1 MSTFSPNKNIQV
13 NKSPFLNKN
22 LTPIKVRKNVSL
34 MNKINLIDSSKI
46 FRASNLIHT
55 KINSSRKIPL
65 IILNN
70 LKKYDSCPSYFYKKI
85 TNQILFNFPNH
96 LVCIFKDYLI
106 WNGNYDYFK
115 NFYCCTKSEELLPK
129 IGNYYQTYTLFTPI
143 YFPLFDLS
151 YIIRKYIK
159 IKMKYLEM
167 TEGDDDLREQIK
179 DLEKNILDDAINN
192 ENNNIN
198 NFTENKEVISNESN
212 KENNDNKDKKL
223 INSTDIKTENSNS
236 VSNYFG
242 IDSIIKSK
250 ETFNVSSNY
259 ENDYNS
265 YTNNYL
271 LLEKINNKNKNDN
284 NKINPDFSLELAS
297 IIQSFET
304 NQKNIDNKINNNNK
318 SKLLIKRN
326 SKDLLKNR
334 KYLKIDKNS
343 RSHINFKNTK
353 LKNFSKKD
361 RNSLKNKN
369 NLKSKSNNIFLPSKK
384 VCMNTLLINYN
395 LNKYRLSL
403 KNKIN
408 NSNHKNQF
416 YHEIKKEKNH
426 TNNKRNIRVN
436 QRHNLRKMCKSF
448 VEGKN
453 IDKNNIFFNL
463 KRPISI
469 KEKNFKTF
477 YSKSTDKKKLI
488 KNKSK
493 NSINYIKIKS
503 SKNKKNHSNSIN
515 KKRINLSTNYINKKK
530 FNDVKEFSI
539 IYTSPQ
545 FKFKDSFKST
555 SKTINNSYN
564 NSISQIKD
572 LYLKRDFS
580 FIIDNKKV
588 IYVNKI
594 KGKNNSI
601 YSKKFGQLMNI
612 INSSINN
619 DDNNNNTKKIS
630 VNKID
635 NLSRKDIKKE
645 KPKKTKPKLNI
656 ININNLKDNN
666 YLNNNNYSVKTENDN
681 IIPRDIIK
689 KMFYNKI
696 NGEQTDKKN
705 SPIKRQNI
713 STNYLNSW
721 SSSTTNN
728 NSKHKQNKNANHT
741 LHEEPIPKLYSNT
754 KMVYKNKRTLT
765 EYNNFNKIISKNKS
779 EVKSPLN
786 RKNIN
791 NSKNESN
798 ASIFNINENDS
809 IFKRNNNFLK
819 ANNNSNLGNSM
830 LNKNLK
836 AKNKIKKNKNLK
848 KNYIN
853 KSNTEINID
862 YRFNSPSSDK
872 KIKINQKKK
881 LNNTLNLPY
890 INKNKIR
897 ELIQNFGFNNKYERR
912 ANEFISQK
920 QNIKRKNYNYSNDS
934 SATNK
939 KKFFIIK

>member
-46 FRASNLIHT
+46 FRVSNPFHIKIH
-55 KINSSRKIPL
+55 SCRKIPL

-70 LKKYDSCPSYFYKKI
+70 LNKYDSCPSYFYKKI
-85 TNQILFNFPNH
+85 TNQILFNFPHH

-115 NFYCCTKSEELLPK
+115 NFYCRSKSEELLPK

-179 DLEKNILDDAINN
+179 DLEKNILDEAINN

-212 KENNDNKDKKL
+212 KENNDNNDKKL

-250 ETFNVSSNY
+250 ETINVSSNY
-259 ENDYNS
+259 ENDYNI

-271 LLEKINNKNKNDN
+271 LLENIKINNKNKNDN

-334 KYLKIDKNS
+334 INLKTDKNS
-343 RSHINFKNTK
+343 KSHININNTK
-353 LKNFSKKD
+353 LKNFSKKVK
-361 RNSLKNKN
+361 NSLKNKN
-369 NLKSKSNNIFLPSKK
+369 NLKTKSNNIFLPSKK
-384 VCMNTLLINYN
+384 LCMNSLLINYN

-408 NSNHKNQF
+408 NSNHIYSF

-426 TNNKRNIRVN
+426 TKNKSNIRVN
-436 QRHNLRKMCKSF
+436 QKYNLRKMCKSF
-448 VEGKN
+448 VEEKN
-453 IDKNNIFFNL
+453 IDKNNTFFNL

-469 KEKNFKTF
+469 KEKNFKNF

-515 KKRINLSTNYINKKK
+515 KKIINLSTNYINKKK
-530 FNDVKEFSI
+530 FNEVKEYSI

-555 SKTINNSYN
+555 NKTINNSYN

-588 IYVNKI
+588 IFVNKI

-630 VNKID
+630 VNKND
-635 NLSRKDIKKE
+635 NLSRKDIKKV
-645 KPKKTKPKLNI
+645 KPKKAKPKLNI
-656 ININNLKDNN
+656 ININNLKDYN

-681 IIPRDIIK
+681 IIPRDIINPLNILS
-689 KMFYNKI
+689 M
-696 NGEQTDKKN
+696 
-705 SPIKRQNI
+705 NI
-713 STNYLNSW
+713 S
-721 SSSTTNN
+721 
-728 NSKHKQNKNANHT
+728 NHT

-754 KMVYKNKRTLT
+754 KMVYKNKITLT
-765 EYNNFNKIISKNKS
+765 EYNNFNKKIPKNKS

-798 ASIFNINENDS
+798 ASIFIINENDL

-836 AKNKIKKNKNLK
+836 AKNKIKKNINLI

-897 ELIQNFGFNNKYERR
+897 ELIKNFGFNNKYERR
-912 ANEFISQK
+912 ANELISQK
-920 QNIKRKNYNYSNDS
+920 QNIKRKNYNYSNVS
-934 SATNK
+934 SAKNK
-939 KKFFIIK
+939 KNFS